1 MLNPADPAFE
11 AVLPDILL
19 ASAFRDAAVYV
30 TEPRGEWR
38 GQGIVVAPT
47 TTAQVVA
54 VVKTCVDAH
63 VGILPYGGGTGLVGG
78 QTMHEEPTPLILS
91 LDRMTKIHDVYPT
104 ENVLIC
110 EAGTILVDVQ
120 QAAADNDRLFPMS
133 LATNAGWVNVLRYGN
148 MRAQCL
154 GLEVVR
160 PDGTIW
166 NGLSR
171 LRKDNPDMI
180 CAI

>member
-11 AVLPDILL
+11 AVLRDILL
-19 ASAFRDAAVYV
+19 ASAFCDAAVYV
-30 TEPRGEWR
+30 TEPRSEWR